1 MRSNSCRSGKYRCDD
16 GFISV
21 RTDDPKKKAASMGGF
36 FNRMVRTLDC
46 RQFLFQI
53 FDLGATSH
61 EATNIF
67 ALKLGLGA

>member
-1 MRSNSCRSGKYRCDD
+1 MRSNSGRLGKYRCDD

-21 RTDDPKKKAASMGGF
+21 RTDDQKKAASMGGF
-36 FNRMVRTLDC
+36 FSHLVWRLDR
-46 RQFLFQI
+46 RQFLFKV
-53 FDLGATSH
+53 FDLGTTGH